1 MAADGAAAGGSGRY
15 VRANGLDI
23 YYEEYG
29 AGPPLVAIHAGTSTI
44 LHRPAFGAHFRVVAP
59 NTRGHGRTANPT
71 GAMSYGLLA
80 DDVAALIAA
89 LELDRPP
96 VVGYSI
102 GGTTALELGMRHP
115 GVAGALVLG
124 GAWYRLSPGFLE
136 ALRTLNGLAGNGD
149 ADVALPERTHPHF
162 VAEWQQTHAALG
174 GPDYWKDLLRQLW
187 PMVRA
192 PLDRAEA
199 DLGRIGVPTLVV
211 VGDRDDVAPADE
223 ALALYRLIPR
233 AELAVVPGA
242 DHFLPWT
249 HQVPYETVVLDFLL
263 RHVGSVQSP

>member
-1 MAADGAAAGGSGRY
+1 MAADGAAAGGSGQH
-15 VRANGLDI
+15 VRANGLDV

-44 LHRPAFGAHFRVVAP
+44 LHRPAFGARFRVIAP
-59 NTRGHGRTANPT
+59 NTRGHGRTANPS

-80 DDVAALIAA
+80 DDVAALIGA
-89 LELDRPP
+89 LGLDRPA
-96 VVGYSI
+96 VVGYSV

-115 GVAGALVLG
+115 DAAGALVLG
-124 GAWYRLSPGFLE
+124 GAWHRLSPSFHA
-136 ALRTLNGLAGNGD
+136 ALRRLNGLAGNGE
-149 ADVALPERTHPHF
+149 ADLALPERTHPHF

-199 DLGRIGVPTLVV
+199 DLGRIAVPTLVV
-211 VGDRDDVAPADE
+211 VGDRDDVAPAEE
-223 ALALYRLIPR
+223 AVALYRLIPG

-249 HQVPYETVVLDFLL
+249 HAAAYEAVVLDFLL
-263 RHVGSVQSP
+263 RQGGELSP